1 MKRTTDSPEE
11 TRAVAV
17 CLARSLRAGDVIAL
31 TGPMGAGKT
40 AFCGGLAQ
48 GLGIAGPVTSPT
60 YTIVNEYQGR
70 LPLFH
75 FDLYRLGGE
84 EELYDLGWEDYLAR
98 GGVCVLEWP
107 EVAPEVMEEA
117 NIHVSIRPLGENRRE
132 ITVTGGETLETA
144 GL

>member
-1 MKRTTDSPEE
+1 MEYQTCSLAAPQAVG
-11 TRAVAV
+11 RALAEALEPGAVVA
-17 CLARSLRAGDVIAL
+17 LS
-31 TGPMGAGKT
+31 GPMGAGKT

-48 GLGIAGPVTSPT
+48 GLGIQDPVTSPT

-75 FDLYRLGGE
+75 FDLYRLGGPE
-84 EELYDLGWEDYLAR
+84 DLYDIGWEDYLAR

-107 EVAPEVMEEA
+107 EVAEGELEATLRVQIAPLGGDRRRIIIQGGEQDA
-117 NIHVSIRPLGENRRE
+117 NI
-132 ITVTGGETLETA
+132 

>member
-1 MKRTTDSPEE
+1 MTYITGSPEE
-11 TRAVAV
+11 TRAVAAR
-17 CLARSLRAGDVIAL
+17 LAEGLQAGDVIAL
-31 TGPMGAGKT
+31 SGPMGAGKT

-48 GLGIAGPVTSPT
+48 GLGISGPVTSPT

-84 EELYDLGWEDYLAR
+84 DELYDLGWEDYLAR
-98 GGVCVLEWP
+98 EGVCVLEWP
-107 EVAPEVMEEA
+107 EVAPEAMEEA
-117 NIHVSIRPLGENRRE
+117 NIHIILRPVDETSRE
-132 ITVTGGETLETA
+132 ITIMGGKALEAA